1 MIEFHYEIDFKLPD
15 ELGTTRWLTKSIT
28 LMEKEVG
35 DITYIFCD
43 DAYLLKI
50 NQDYLQHDTYTD
62 IISFDY
68 SKGNM
73 LSGDIFIS
81 IERVKENALNFE
93 VSFEEEL
100 KRVLI
105 HGVLHYAGYKD
116 KTEVDAKEMRV
127 QENKYINLK

>member
-1 MIEFHYEIDFKLPD
+1 MIEFHYEIDFKLTD
-15 ELGTTRWLTKSIT
+15 ELGISDWLSKSIT
-28 LMEKEVG
+28 LLKKEVG

-68 SKGNM
+68 SKDNI

-81 IERVKENALNFE
+81 IERVKENANNFD

-105 HGVLHYAGYKD
+105 HGILHYAGFKD
-116 KTEVDAKEMRV
+116 KTEQDAKEMRK
-127 QENKYINLK
+127 QENIYINLK